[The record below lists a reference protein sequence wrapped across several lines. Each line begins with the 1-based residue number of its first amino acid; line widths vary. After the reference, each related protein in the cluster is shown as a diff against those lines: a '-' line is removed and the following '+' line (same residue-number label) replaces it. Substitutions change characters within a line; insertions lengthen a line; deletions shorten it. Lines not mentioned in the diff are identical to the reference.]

1 MKKLHLLLLA
11 GVALVAVSVY
21 AYEQVR
27 RDAQGLHIGSAVTD
41 RIGMWG
47 ATPVVRQTI
56 TNTAPVLGT
65 LTQSSKAAST
75 AVTVNVGTATLTVS
89 FTPLTVD
96 VTNAAGAVSACWT
109 GCTATVAGVV
119 TSAVPNTVYGFASD
133 TAVVITNTA
142 INAIAGYSGTNQLNQ
157 VRNALVN
164 VGIASTTG
172 Q

>member
-1 MKKLHLLLLA
+1 MKKLHLLILA

-56 TNTAPVLGT
+56 TNTAPVL
-65 LTQSSKAAST
+65 
-75 AVTVNVGTATLTVS
+75 ATLTVS
-89 FTPLTVD
+89 SATITYAGVD
-96 VTNAAGAVSACWT
+96 GSTNSISVVTNV
-109 GCTATVAGVV
+109 
-119 TSAVPNTVYGFASD
+119 
-133 TAVVITNTA
+133 A

-157 VRNALVN
+157 LRNALVN

>member
-1 MKKLHLLLLA
+1 MKKLHLLILA

-27 RDAQGLHIGSAVTD
+27 RDAAGLHIGSAVTD

-56 TNTAPVLGT
+56 TNTAPVL
-65 LTQSSKAAST
+65 
-75 AVTVNVGTATLTVS
+75 ATLTVS
-89 FTPLTVD
+89 SATITYSGVD
-96 VTNAAGAVSACWT
+96 GSTNSISVVTNV
-109 GCTATVAGVV
+109 
-119 TSAVPNTVYGFASD
+119 
-133 TAVVITNTA
+133 A